1 MNKRIL
7 LALALLA
14 ISGFSCVSGNIV
26 GTWDGAPGEDG
37 RFKRFHFSEL
47 KEFSIEMCKD
57 KKSEKEGME
66 NDTQRCAEIM
76 KGDYTVTKLCD
87 TTINC
92 VLSPRHKLNLN
103 SKGGG
108 LVGMF
113 ARLSIERE
121 MEFVRKGRRLNL
133 GGEELTKAK

>member
-1 MNKRIL
+1 MSNRIML
-7 LALALLA
+7 GLAFMA

-26 GTWDGAPGEDG
+26 GTWDGAPDADG
-37 RFKRFHFSEL
+37 RFKRYHFSEL
-47 KEFSIEMCKD
+47 KEFAIEMCKE
-57 KKSEKEGME
+57 KKSEKAGME
-66 NDTQRCAEIM
+66 NDPQRCAEIM
-76 KGDYTVTKLCD
+76 KGDYEVTKLCD

-92 VLSPRHKLNLN
+92 ILSPRHKLNLN

-121 MEFVRKGRRLNL
+121 MEFVIKGRRLNL
-133 GGEELTKAK
+133 GGEEFTKSK